1 MKDYKIPSAKLNM
14 EFDIIENLKA
24 KLREMFKEENTGHD
38 ISHLE
43 RVLEIALIIQKNE
56 GGDLYVVAVSALV
69 HDVHRLMSGKLGRF
83 VSPQESIE
91 DVKRLLLD
99 SNVDEEKL
107 EAILDVVR
115 NHDNKSDKNQ
125 SLETLIIQDA
135 DALDAIGEI
144 GLKRTLKYC
153 KTHNIPLTNSQYPLD
168 SKEYIP
174 DINPLSTCHYIY
186 NTMIPEGKNLY
197 TKTAQELSKDKIEIL
212 ENFIE
217 ENMDIKMK

>member
-1 MKDYKIPSAKLNM
+1 MNCDIIDILKVKLN
-14 EFDIIENLKA
+14 
-24 KLREMFKEENTGHD
+24 EMFKEENTGHD

-43 RVLEIALIIQKNE
+43 RVLGLALRIQENE

-91 DVKRLLLD
+91 DVKRILLD

-144 GLKRTLKYC
+144 GLQRTLKYC
-153 KTHNIPLTNSQYPLD
+153 KSHKIPVTNPQYPID
-168 SKEYIP
+168 SEEYIP

-197 TKTAQELSKDKIEIL
+197 TKTARELSKDKIEIL

-217 ENMDIKMK
+217 ENMNIKMK

>member
-1 MKDYKIPSAKLNM
+1 MNCDIIDILKVKLN
-14 EFDIIENLKA
+14 
-24 KLREMFKEENTGHD
+24 EMFKEENTGHD

-43 RVLEIALIIQKNE
+43 RVLGLALRIQENE

-69 HDVHRLMSGKLGRF
+69 HDVHRLMSGKIGRF

-91 DVKRLLLD
+91 DVKRILLD

-144 GLKRTLKYC
+144 GLQRTLKYC
-153 KTHNIPLTNSQYPLD
+153 KSHKIPVTNPQYPID
-168 SKEYIP
+168 SEEYIP

-197 TKTAQELSKDKIEIL
+197 TKTARELSKDKIEIL

-217 ENMDIKMK
+217 ENMNIKMK